1 MNLHVWPNY
10 FVMLLYIRLTCA
22 SRQTCIHRFLLQIA
36 EYYKEQEKTI
46 DFVYDILKVEVP
58 DLFAVDSQNDEE
70 AVTKFVQELHT
81 FIAQNQLKHKLL
93 SNMKKVLVRNYDV
106 FHYVSKILAV
116 VLPLTSDETDW

>member
-1 MNLHVWPNY
+1 
-10 FVMLLYIRLTCA
+10 MLFYIRLTCA

-36 EYYKEQEKTI
+36 EYYKEQGKTI

-58 DLFAVDSQNDEE
+58 DLFAVESQNDEE

-106 FHYVSKILAV
+106 FHYVSKVLAV
-116 VLPLTSDETDW
+116 VLSLTFR